1 MPLSEINPMEEPQQ
15 NEENSWESRLQ
26 ATNAQLAMYVKDLKT
41 LLLREERKTQQL
53 QAYAK
58 DLKVAYD
65 AEQNRSRELERAY
78 ADTVVRLTLASRYK
92 DEETETH
99 IQRLSHYSK
108 TLGLFSGMN
117 ADDAELLF
125 AAAPMHDVGKV
136 GIPDAIMWKAG
147 PLDESEWE
155 LVKQH
160 SAFGA
165 SLLGGSSSP
174 LLELARKIAL
184 THHERWDGSGYPQGL
199 KGTDIPLAGRVVMLG
214 DTYDALRSQRPYK
227 SAFSHKKTC
236 EIMLNGNDR
245 TKPEHFDP
253 SLLEAFRE
261 IHQEFNTIFSRI
273 REEPSPEVNGGFG
286 MFKDGSG
293 ACCTCYS
300 P

>member
-26 ATNAQLAMYVKDLKT
+26 ATNAQLAMYVKDLKA

-92 DEETETH
+92 DEETGTH
-99 IQRLSHYSK
+99 IQRVSHYSK
-108 TLGLFSGMN
+108 TLGLSSGMN

-174 LLELARKIAL
+174 LLELARTIAL

-199 KGTDIPLAGRVVMLG
+199 KGTDIPLAGRVMMLG
-214 DTYDALRSQRPYK
+214 NTYDALRSHRPYK
-227 SAFSHKKTC
+227 PAFSHKKTC
-236 EIMLNGNDR
+236 EIILNGNDR

-261 IHQEFNTIFSRI
+261 IHQEFNTIFARI

-286 MFKDGSG
+286 MFKDG
-293 ACCTCYS
+293 
-300 P
+300 